1 MLERRAEHNNAL
13 QKVGTYAAV
22 LVNGTEKTCYPNAL
36 YAFMHGFVRFPG
48 LPKELRAEVYEWAMA
63 DTPYTI
69 DIRNFWL
76 NNFPTVCFATM
87 EAMQIFV
94 ATRTIQVREVEDCN
108 TVLMVMTSVRSG
120 LQCIGKVELSGFA
133 NFDGISPEPSDDGDG
148 DEYGDEEDDGEGYDG
163 EDDGGEDEDG
173 EENDGEKEYE
183 EEDGGDASGH
193 TDEEETNREQPTS
206 PYMELLKCC
215 PGLHTVILPAEAFLR
230 SGALS
235 DQKIIDRIV
244 SYYRL
249 EDLFH
254 CDSLGTIVL
263 TMYPEDRD
271 VVQSSA
277 SLMGTW
283 FKTEFKERTGRAV
296 KVCVEY
302 R

>member
-1 MLERRAEHNNAL
+1 
-13 QKVGTYAAV
+13 
-22 LVNGTEKTCYPNAL
+22 
-36 YAFMHGFVRFPG
+36 MHGFVRFPQ
-48 LPKELRAEVYEWAMA
+48 LAKELRAEVYEWAMA

-133 NFDGISPEPSDDGDG
+133 NFDGFSPEPSDDGDG
-148 DEYGDEEDDGEGYDG
+148 DEYGDEEYDGEEYDG
-163 EDDGGEDEDG
+163 EDNDDEDNGGDGGDDEDDRDEDDNG
-173 EENDGEKEYE
+173 EDKDG
-183 EEDGGDASGH
+183 EEDGGDDSGH
-193 TDEEETNREQPTS
+193 AGQGEANREHPTS

-215 PGLHTVILPAEAFLR
+215 PGLHTVILPAEALIR
-230 SGALS
+230 SGSLS
-235 DQKIIDRIV
+235 DQKSIDRIV

-254 CDSLGTIVL
+254 CESLGTIIL
-263 TMYPEDRD
+263 TLYPEDRD

-277 SLMGTW
+277 SLMGNW